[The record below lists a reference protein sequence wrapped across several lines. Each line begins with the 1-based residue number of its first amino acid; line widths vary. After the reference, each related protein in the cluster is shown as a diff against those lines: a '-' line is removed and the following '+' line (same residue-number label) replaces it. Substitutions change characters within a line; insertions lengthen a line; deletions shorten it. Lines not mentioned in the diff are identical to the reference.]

1 MLNGCFQNC
10 PRTVV
15 TDRKKDIFI
24 LPTFPFTS
32 VGYTR
37 QDPRISHPRT
47 PCVLCSCSG
56 RSTDCYPENG
66 TCYNCR
72 TGSEGTHCERCQR
85 GVLNSSDCTRCIPG
99 FFGLT
104 PLSGGC
110 EGNEIL
116 GSFSRVVSKALWIYH
131 VDWMIMA
138 SAEHNFFQRGVIHVI
153 WNSCQTVH
161 LGTLS
166 LSIRE
171 RNFSKGVKCYM
182 HVCF

>member
-110 EGNEIL
+110 QGNEIL
-116 GSFSRVVSKALWIYH
+116 VSLSRVVSKALWIYH

-138 SAEHNFFQRGVIHVI
+138 SAEHNFFSKRSY
-153 WNSCQTVH
+153 SCH
-161 LGTLS
+161 L
-166 LSIRE
+166 
-171 RNFSKGVKCYM
+171 K
-182 HVCF
+182 